1 MMLRVL
7 ATAFTLSCL
16 AAAPALAAELEY
28 VYPDQSVWTTRVDA
42 KGEPDNPLLR
52 LANVMFTQAGIKWTA
67 RGYPATRMFE
77 VLKSGTA
84 QFSMLV
90 RAPALAE
97 CCLYGKNPVASTEL
111 RAYRQADT
119 AALTAK
125 EGLAGKRVALIR
137 GYSYAGLKDFIADP
151 ANAVRTEEVTSH
163 DAAFALLARDRVDYV
178 LDYAGPAR
186 EVLAGHPISRVQS
199 DLVSRLDVYLVLSK
213 TYPDADAVIARLQAI
228 ADRLDKERILAGT
241 VR

>member
-1 MMLRVL
+1 MPRFL
-7 ATAFTLSCL
+7 ALAFAVVAL
-16 AAAPALAAELEY
+16 AATEAVAAELEY

-42 KGEPDNPLLR
+42 RGEPDNPLLR

-77 VLKSGTA
+77 VLKSGSA

-97 CCLYGKNPVASTEL
+97 CCLYGKSPVASTEL
-111 RAYRQADT
+111 RAYRHADT
-119 AALTAK
+119 PALAGK
-125 EGLAGKRVALIR
+125 NGLAGKRVALIR
-137 GYSYAGLKDFIADP
+137 GYSYAGLKDFLADP
-151 ANAVRTEEVTSH
+151 GNAVRIEEVTSH
-163 DAAFALLARDRVDYV
+163 DSAFALLARDRVDYV
-178 LDYAGPAR
+178 IDYAGPAG
-186 EVLAGHPISRVQS
+186 EVLAEHPITRVQS

-213 TYPDADAVIARLQAI
+213 SYPDAEAVMARLQAI

>member
-1 MMLRVL
+1 MPLILVL
-7 ATAFTLSCL
+7 AFAILTVAVQG
-16 AAAPALAAELEY
+16 ARAAPLEY
-28 VYPDQSVWTTRVDA
+28 VYPDQSVWTTKLDA
-42 KGEPDNPLLR
+42 QGEPDNPLLR

-77 VLKSGTA
+77 VLKSGTS

-97 CCLYGKNPVASTEL
+97 CCLFGKTPVASTEL

-119 AALTAK
+119 PALAGK
-125 EGLAGKRVALIR
+125 DGLAGKRVALIR
-137 GYSYAGLKDFIADP
+137 GYSYAGLKDFMADP
-151 ANAVRTEEVTSH
+151 KNAVRIEEVTSH
-163 DAAFALLARDRVDYV
+163 DAAFALLARDRVDFV
-178 LDYAGPAR
+178 IDYAGPAT
-186 EVLAGHPISRVQS
+186 EVLAEHPITRVQS

-213 TYPDADAVIARLQAI
+213 SYPDAEAVMARLQSI